1 METVPSSSLYPLHRC
16 KILHLVRH
24 AEGIHNVAGAEKYK
38 TSPELLDPR
47 LSPLGWEQ
55 VENLQKHVHA
65 CGLLERIELVIT
77 SPMLRTMQTAAIVFG
92 GDNHKNGNGASPL
105 MLENGKNDHA
115 TVSSLNC
122 PPFLAHE
129 LCRERL
135 GVNTCDKRGS
145 ISEYKSLFPAID
157 FSLIESDEDILWKED
172 VRESD
177 EEVSARGMKFMKW
190 LWTREEK
197 EIAIVTH
204 SAFLFQT
211 LPKFVYNCHPSTKNE
226 ICKFFANS
234 ELRSVVMVDKSLNV
248 VDAAQTTQSGTGRI
262 PFALDLLSEVANAK
276 RESNDNH
283 HQQMGVTEQKK
294 NRHCYCFID
303 LYIRSK

>member
-38 TSPELLDPR
+38 TSPKLLDPR
-47 LSPLGWEQ
+47 LSPHGWEQ
-55 VENLQKHVHA
+55 VENLRKHVHA
-65 CGLLERIELVIT
+65 CALLQRIELVIT

-157 FSLIESDEDILWKED
+157 FSLIESDEDILWKAD

-204 SAFLFQT
+204 SVFLFQT
-211 LPKFVYNCHPSTKNE
+211 LRKFVYDCHPSTKSE

-234 ELRSVVMVDKSLNV
+234 ELRSVVMVDKSLTG
-248 VDAAQTTQSGTGRI
+248 VDAAQTNHPGTGRI
-262 PFALDLLSEVANAK
+262 PFALDLLSDVANAK
-276 RESNDNH
+276 RESNDNQH
-283 HQQMGVTEQKK
+283 HQNGG
-294 NRHCYCFID
+294 N
-303 LYIRSK
+303 